1 MKVMNI
7 TRVLGIIL
15 AAGWLVGC
23 ASTDYANNPEA
34 HDKLHAEAKLDRDAA
49 EKIAL
54 ARVPGG
60 TVQEA
65 ELEKERGRLIWSF
78 EITTTGSDEVTE
90 VEVDAKTGEVISTEK
105 KKTKKDDEK

>member
-1 MKVMNI
+1 MKV
-7 TRVLGIIL
+7 TTTLGIIL
-15 AAGWLVGC
+15 AAGWMIGC
-23 ASTDYANNPEA
+23 ATTSTDYENNPEA
-34 HDKLHAEAKLDRDAA
+34 HEKLHAEAKIDRDAA

-60 TVQEA
+60 TVREA
-65 ELEKERGRLIWSF
+65 ELEKEHGRLIWSF

-105 KKTKKDDEK
+105 KKEKKDDAK

>member
-1 MKVMNI
+1 MKVKV
-7 TRVLGIIL
+7 TTALGVLL

-23 ASTDYANNPEA
+23 ASTDYAKHPEA

-60 TVQEA
+60 TVREA
-65 ELEKERGRLIWSF
+65 ELEKEHGRLIWSF
-78 EITTTGSDEVTE
+78 DITASGTEEVTE
-90 VEVDAKTGEVISTEK
+90 VEVDANTGEVISTK
-105 KKTKKDDEK
+105 KKKS